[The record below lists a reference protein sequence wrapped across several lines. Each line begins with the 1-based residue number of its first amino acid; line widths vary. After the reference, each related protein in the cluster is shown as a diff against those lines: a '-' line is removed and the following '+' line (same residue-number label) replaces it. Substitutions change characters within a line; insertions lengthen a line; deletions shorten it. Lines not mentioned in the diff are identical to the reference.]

1 MKRRMPW
8 TVYVDENEAEKS
20 SGSGGRGRGGDGGRE
35 RGGWLGGRGGVK
47 ERIRYS
53 SSMLF
58 YVHRD
63 HKDY

>member
-1 MKRRMPW
+1 MRTRQRK
-8 TVYVDENEAEKS
+8 VAAVV
-20 SGSGGRGRGGDGGRE
+20 GGEGVEMEGAT
-35 RGGWLGGRGGVK
+35 GWGVGGGV
-47 ERIRYS
+47 EEGIRYS